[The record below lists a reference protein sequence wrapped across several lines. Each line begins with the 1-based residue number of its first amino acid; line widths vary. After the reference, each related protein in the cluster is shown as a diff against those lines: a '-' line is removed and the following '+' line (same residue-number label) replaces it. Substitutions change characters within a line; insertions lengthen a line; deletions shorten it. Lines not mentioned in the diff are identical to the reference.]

1 MAGRPLKYSVEEIIR
16 LSDQY
21 FAITPESEWTIT
33 GLALALDTTRQT
45 LVNYEEKDEFI
56 DTIKKLKTK
65 VENQYEISLR
75 KHGRS
80 GDIFGLKNFGWKDKQ
95 EIESSGTM
103 TTIFKEERTYEAKQE
118 ANDSPGLSGG

>member
-1 MAGRPLKYSVEEIIR
+1 MAGRPLKYSLEEINK
-16 LSDQY
+16 LSDKY
-21 FAITPESEWTIT
+21 FIDTKPEEWTIT

-45 LVNYEEKDEFI
+45 LVNYAEKDEFI

-80 GDIFGLKNFGWKDKQ
+80 GDIFGLKNFGWSDKT
-95 EIESSGTM
+95 EVENSGTT
-103 TTIFKEERTYEAKQE
+103 TTIWKEEKTYEADKE
-118 ANDSPGLSGG
+118 TNPGT

>member
-1 MAGRPLKYSVEEIIR
+1 MPAGRPLKFESAEEIEKIANE
-16 LSDQY
+16 Y
-21 FAITPESEWTIT
+21 FETTKPEEWTIT

-45 LVNYEEKDEFI
+45 LVNYADKPEFV

-80 GDIFGLKNFGWKDKQ
+80 GDIFGLKNFGWTDKTEQEVYGKDGAPFPVISVQVVNPEK
-95 EIESSGTM
+95 
-103 TTIFKEERTYEAKQE
+103 
-118 ANDSPGLSGG
+118 